1 MGKNTIK
8 IISRTI
14 LLGLVFGAIAMVGS
28 YFHTGKIDWEM
39 MGIVGMLGLYLGIQ
53 SHMMPVGIRRFRRG
67 VTL

>member
-8 IISRTI
+8 IISRTV

-39 MGIVGMLGLYLGIQ
+39 MGIVGMLGLYLDTKSYDASWDKKI
-53 SHMMPVGIRRFRRG
+53 
-67 VTL
+67 